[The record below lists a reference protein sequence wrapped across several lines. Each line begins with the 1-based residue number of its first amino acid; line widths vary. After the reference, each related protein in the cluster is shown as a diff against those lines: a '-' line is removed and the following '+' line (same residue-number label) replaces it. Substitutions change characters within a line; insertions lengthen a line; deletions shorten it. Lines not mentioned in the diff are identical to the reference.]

1 MPAAFARQRYPGVV
15 ARRLL
20 DEISVDVH
28 LVLAESLEPALAG
41 ALQRQTNSL
50 QAALA

>member
-1 MPAAFARQRYPGVV
+1 
-15 ARRLL
+15 
-20 DEISVDVH
+20 VH

-41 ALQRQTNSL
+41 ALQRQTSSL